1 MKKVKLAFLILAVFF
16 SFALTAKAQ
25 DKVDNL
31 IEQLHGKARYYN
43 QNGESLGFFSSWT
56 IRHYEENTRIWAAR
70 LLAKM
75 VTAANREKVLQA
87 LLEVLKDG
95 ADDRDTGDGIIFNR
109 SEIAFA
115 LARIGD
121 GRAVKPL
128 LQTLLGKK
136 TLPLINAKAGPAE
149 IKLKNSSSNINII
162 RALGTFKGTEAENAA
177 TLLEQILLTPQETAI
192 DKELRQSIDILRNG
206 TDLPIEMFLV
216 PGRP

>member
-1 MKKVKLAFLILAVFF
+1 MKKVKLGFLLLVVFV
-16 SFALTAKAQ
+16 SFVAAAKAQ

-31 IEQLHGKARYYN
+31 IEQLQGKAKHYD
-43 QNGESLGFFSSWT
+43 QKGESLGLFASWT

-87 LLEVLKDG
+87 LLEVLKNG
-95 ADDRDTGDGIIFNR
+95 ADDRDPGDGIIFNR

-115 LARIGD
+115 LAIIGD
-121 GRAVKPL
+121 ERAVKPL
-128 LQTLLGKK
+128 LQTLLGKE

-149 IKLKNSSSNINII
+149 IKLKKSSSNINIV

-177 TLLEQILLTPQETAI
+177 TLMEQILLTPQESAI